1 MTLLDAMYAAWI
13 VTVAPR
19 SFEATESGAR
29 RYASSIYQRAGAGPV
44 KEISSK
50 FDERATNDNFFS

>member
-29 RYASSIYQRAGAGPV
+29 KYASSIYQCPGACRPR
-44 KEISSK
+44 KL
-50 FDERATNDNFFS
+50 AQN